1 MSFITDI
8 FVGNTRIMITGFNP
22 GTPAT
27 ELKTAVAIAM
37 IKDLLG
43 QISEEE
49 FLAAVRAT
57 PHGEEVVK
65 QYVSGALEG
74 PMPAGVDPRN
84 AGIEAWIQAW
94 LAGERAGFRPNYV
107 KGRKS

>member
-8 FVGNTRIMITGFNP
+8 FVGNTRIMVTGFNP

-37 IKDLLG
+37 IKELLG
-43 QISEEE
+43 YITEEE

-57 PHGEEVVK
+57 PHGEEVAE
-65 QYVSGALEG
+65 QYASGALDG
-74 PMPAGVDPRN
+74 PVPVGVDPRN
-84 AGIEAWIQAW
+84 AEVEGWIQAW
-94 LAGERAGFRPNYV
+94 LAGERAGFRPNYI
-107 KGRKS
+107 KGGKS